1 MISGYDSNVLGEQ
14 KVYINYDNF
23 AVEFYVTVVEK
34 TVIAPATPIVNN
46 ITDLDTQLTGTAE
59 PDATVIAKV
68 SENEL
73 GRSTA
78 DSNGNYTI
86 TINKQTANSLI
97 KVIAVD
103 AAEMQVAVQVQV
115 SDQLPAVEKL
125 IGKIAIQR
133 LRKFQN

>member
-1 MISGYDSNVLGEQ
+1 MSNDVEVTSKMISGYDSNVLGEQ

-23 AVEFYVTVVEK
+23 AVEFYVTVVERD
-34 TVIAPATPIVNN
+34 VITPAAPIMNN

-78 DSNGNYTI
+78 ESNGNYTI
-86 TINKQTANSLI
+86 TINKQIANSI
-97 KVIAVD
+97 IEVIAID
-103 AAEMQVAVQVQV
+103 AAGNASNPAQVQV
-115 SDQLPAVEKL
+115 SDQQPAVK
-125 IGKIAIQR
+125 
-133 LRKFQN
+133 N